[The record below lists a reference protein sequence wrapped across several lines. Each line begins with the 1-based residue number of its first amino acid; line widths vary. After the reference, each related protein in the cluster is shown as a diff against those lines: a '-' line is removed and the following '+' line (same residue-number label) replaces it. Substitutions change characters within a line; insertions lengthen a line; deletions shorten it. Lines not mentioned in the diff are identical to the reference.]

1 MTFLEVFVV
10 GVGLSM
16 DAFAV
21 ALCKG
26 LSMRKWNTR
35 YGFIIAGAFGLFQA
49 LMPLLGWLAGMSFYR
64 YIEAFDHWIAF
75 ALLLIVGG
83 KMVYDA
89 VKELRHPEEDEEP
102 AFSLRVGEL
111 LVLSIA
117 TSIDALAVGL
127 SFAMLGMQAGA
138 SAAGGMGIWTSIL
151 TIGVTTFLLSYAGAF
166 IGKQFGTRLKAKAEL
181 VGGIVLI
188 ALGIKILLEHLLA

>member
-1 MTFLEVFVV
+1 ML

-26 LSMRKWNTR
+26 LAMRQYSR
-35 YGFIIAGAFGLFQA
+35 RDGLIIAGAFGLFQA
-49 LMPLLGWLAGMSFYR
+49 LMPLIGWLAGTSFYK
-64 YIEAFDHWIAF
+64 YIEAFDHWVAF
-75 ALLLIVGG
+75 GLLLIVGG
-83 KMVYDA
+83 KMIYDA
-89 VKELRHPEEDEEP
+89 VKEIRHPEDEETQ

-111 LVLSIA
+111 LLLAVA

-127 SFAMLGMQAGA
+127 SFAMLGMKSTA
-138 SAAGGMGIWTSIL
+138 SGSGGMGIWTSIL
-151 TIGVTTFLLSYAGAF
+151 TIGVTTFLLSYAGVF

-181 VGGIVLI
+181 AGGIVLV
-188 ALGIKILLEHLLA
+188 ALGVKILLEHLLA